1 MRILAL
7 EFSSSRR
14 SAALVEDGRVLCR
27 AGEDLQ
33 RVKGPVSLMTD
44 VLGQAGLD
52 TQAVEGVA
60 VGLGPGSY
68 TGIRVA
74 IALAQGL
81 ELGLGAR
88 LLGVSSV
95 ESLVWRA
102 WLEGS
107 HGDLAVLIDAQRGE
121 LYAARYHVTQLGVEP
136 RQPLALCS
144 RAQVQRWVEEGAILL
159 GPDLDE
165 IELPVR
171 PLYPEAGMIGVLAA
185 GSADFV
191 PGQELTPIYL
201 RQPQFV
207 KAPIPRAIPLLN
219 RPSAT
224 DDAHQPGN
232 APAKHPAADNPE
244 PS

>member
-14 SAALVEDGRVLCR
+14 SAALVEDGHVLCR
-27 AGEDLQ
+27 AGDDLQ
-33 RVKGPVSLMTD
+33 RAKGPVSLMND

-102 WLEGS
+102 WLEGT
-107 HGDLAVLIDAQRGE
+107 HGDVAMLVDAQRGE
-121 LYAARYHVTQLGVEP
+121 LYAARYHLTDLGVEP
-136 RQPLALCS
+136 RQSLALLS
-144 RAQVQRWVEEGAILL
+144 RAEVQRWVEEGAALF

-165 IELPVR
+165 VELPVR
-171 PLYPEAGMIGVLAA
+171 PLYPEAGMVGVLAA

-207 KAPIPRAIPLLN
+207 KAPTTRAIPPLN
-219 RPSAT
+219 RSPASSVT
-224 DDAHQPGN
+224 HQPGN
-232 APAKHPAADNPE
+232 AAVARPAPDNP
-244 PS
+244 